1 VVVANCGDCRAV
13 MCRGGGALALSKDHK
28 VRTGLMYFSFY
39 SFNFPKKKNAT
50 GRNGFRPEIETW
62 KGHRT

>member
-1 VVVANCGDCRAV
+1 